1 MPASRHRRLRS
12 FLVLGAASLSWLA
25 AAAAALA
32 QVPVD
37 EFERGRD
44 LFEGRIEMHGRILT
58 HTTDL
63 PPGVVRCGNCH
74 AVATGPEVRLSLA
87 PRLTHDLLL
96 APRARRGGPPSIY
109 DRNRFCTLLREGR
122 DPALVIIS
130 EEMPRYRLDDTN
142 CWALWKFITGTP
154 LAATSH

>member
-1 MPASRHRRLRS
+1 MQAMRPRLKRTLAPLWAGLSLWVATTSAQTAS
-12 FLVLGAASLSWLA
+12 
-25 AAAAALA
+25 
-32 QVPVD
+32 VD
-37 EFERGRD
+37 EFERGRE
-44 LFEGRIEMHGRILT
+44 LFEGRIEMQGRIVT
-58 HTTDL
+58 HQTDL

-96 APRARRGGPPSIY
+96 APHARRGGPPSIY

-142 CWALWKFITGTP
+142 CWALWKFITGSE
-154 LAATSH
+154 LAATPH

>member
-1 MPASRHRRLRS
+1 M
-12 FLVLGAASLSWLA
+12 LGAASLSWLA

>member
-1 MPASRHRRLRS
+1 MRASRHRRLRS

-25 AAAAALA
+25 AAAALA
-32 QVPVD
+32 QLPVD

-58 HTTDL
+58 HVTDL
-63 PPGVVRCGNCH
+63 PPAVVRCGNCH
-74 AVATGPEVRLSLA
+74 AVAAGPEVRLSLA

-109 DRNRFCTLLREGR
+109 DRKRFCTLLREGR

-130 EEMPRYRLDDTN
+130 EEMPRYRMDDAN
-142 CWALWKFITGTP
+142 CWALWKFITGSP
-154 LAATSH
+154 LATSPN

>member
-1 MPASRHRRLRS
+1 MEASRHGLLLAS
-12 FLVLGAASLSWLA
+12 SLLVLFIGLCGLA
-25 AAAAALA
+25 ATVSA
-32 QVPVD
+32 QTASVD